1 MAEQSAFDPKKIE
14 LHTLGPGMGLLEQLN
29 LPPKAIAF
37 IRKNQRAIW
46 LVVSMCVVLAVAASA
61 YSSYRDYRAG
71 KAASALDAALA
82 AAPDNRQMLESVAK
96 EYGSTSSGLWAQ
108 VELAVLE
115 EKEGQLPKAITR
127 LAEINIGLS
136 TRSPLK
142 PLVLTKLAGL
152 YENGQQF
159 DKALAL
165 YTELAANEGFAP
177 DAYRAMGRVNEQLGK
192 KEDAVA
198 MYAQYLETTG
208 SQPGQGA
215 TDPIREMVQYRLNL
229 LKK

>member
-14 LHTLGPGMGLLEQLN
+14 LHTLGPGIGLLEQLN
-29 LPPKAIAF
+29 LPPKAIVF
-37 IRKNQRAIW
+37 IRKNQRTVW
-46 LVVSMCVVLAVAASA
+46 LVVSMCVILAVAASA
-61 YSSYRDYRAG
+61 YTTYRDYRAG
-71 KAASALDAALA
+71 KAASALDVALA

-108 VELAVLE
+108 LELAVLE
-115 EKEGQLPKAITR
+115 EKEGQLPEAITR
-127 LAEINIGLS
+127 LAAINTGLAA
-136 TRSPLK
+136 RSPLK

-165 YTELAANEGFAP
+165 YTELAANASFASE
-177 DAYRAMGRVNEQLGK
+177 AYRAMGRVNEQLGR
-192 KEDAVA
+192 KEDAAA